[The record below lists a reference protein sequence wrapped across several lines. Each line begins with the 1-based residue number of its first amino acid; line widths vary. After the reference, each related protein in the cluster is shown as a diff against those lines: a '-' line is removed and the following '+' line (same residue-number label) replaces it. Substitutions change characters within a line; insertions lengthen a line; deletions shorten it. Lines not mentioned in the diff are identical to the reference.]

1 MLALAAFHAMHTNP
15 MCAFWLLAAE
25 ALFVIPR
32 ISCMRGR
39 VGLSCAVR
47 TDHAENVWLQN
58 GYKNFKDALYGLNY
72 VEFMDELRII
82 SAVFHEKS
90 RPSSRVG
97 MRYEN
102 RKTQ

>member
-1 MLALAAFHAMHTNP
+1 MQK
-15 MCAFWLLAAE
+15 MC
-25 ALFVIPR
+25 
-32 ISCMRGR
+32 
-39 VGLSCAVR
+39 
-47 TDHAENVWLQN
+47 

-97 MRYEN
+97 IMSF
-102 RKTQ
+102 